1 MRASNSRE
9 HVVGT
14 QCIVWTCVS
23 KEVGG
28 QSGKPK
34 GKRDFEER
42 VEPCRG
48 RDGVTHKKGKVK
60 H

>member
-1 MRASNSRE
+1 M
-9 HVVGT
+9 VGT

-23 KEVGG
+23 EEVGG

-42 VEPCRG
+42 VEPCGG